1 MIKSYMI
8 KKMAQCPQMNHPLTH
23 QSDGSFDVISSISL
37 VHYYDSYNF
46 ISNFTST
53 LQKDY
58 TI

>member
-1 MIKSYMI
+1 MSSRGSFDTIKY
-8 KKMAQCPQMNHPLTH
+8 H
-23 QSDGSFDVISSISL
+23 QSDGSFDVISSISS